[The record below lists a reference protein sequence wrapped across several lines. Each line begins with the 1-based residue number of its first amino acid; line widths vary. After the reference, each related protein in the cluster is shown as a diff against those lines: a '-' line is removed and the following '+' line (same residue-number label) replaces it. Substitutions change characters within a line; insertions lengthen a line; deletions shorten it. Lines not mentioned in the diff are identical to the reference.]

1 MTIKTDLRLVPIP
14 TSILH
19 RSYCENRGDDN
30 IHEVVKTV
38 DQELKLRMKDLL
50 LTASHSL
57 RSSPTGRRTASRRLP
72 LPRVASMCLFS
83 CIPCKQS
90 QTFRFRTEHED
101 RRTAFTIITTGV
113 YVYQENSMTQLS
125 SREACCYF
133 FFHDWHPEFCP
144 PKYKI
149 LRFASWLQFS
159 PCKQPVCRVLA
170 LQESKLNIMQ
180 LCSHELN

>member
-19 RSYCENRGDDN
+19 RSYCENRGHDN

-133 FFHDWHPEFCP
+133 FFMTGTLNFVLPSIKSYALLAGCNLAPANSQFAEFW
-144 PKYKI
+144 
-149 LRFASWLQFS
+149 R
-159 PCKQPVCRVLA
+159 CKRA
-170 LQESKLNIMQ
+170 N
-180 LCSHELN
+180 